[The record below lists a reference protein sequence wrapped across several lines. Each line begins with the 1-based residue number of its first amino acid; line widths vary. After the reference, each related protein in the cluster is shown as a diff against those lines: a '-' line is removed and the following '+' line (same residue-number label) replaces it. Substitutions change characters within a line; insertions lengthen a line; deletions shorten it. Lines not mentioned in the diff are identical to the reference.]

1 VIKFFKEFWGLIG
14 GVFMTVLSKFI
25 DSIELVTLQKVFY
38 ISSII
43 LIWIGTYQA
52 LTHRKKKKEVINKIL
67 QIEKTNNTVNLVK
80 DPQKKGES
88 ILKIIDIVI
97 IGGKTMKD
105 YLKTLSKKQWFSLA
119 ATLLLVILGIASAFI
134 PELEVIGENLEYYFV
149 IILGVSTPGIFSRG
163 KEEGEKL
170 KRKTEAKSKIREN
183 NAKIKQAKK
192 ELDLIEKDNAYLLP
206 ILARQKEYGGKLT
219 PDQELAKSNYETQ
232 KASVNE
238 RIKALEDDNLKL
250 MEVLK

>member
-1 VIKFFKEFWGLIG
+1 
-14 GVFMTVLSKFI
+14 
-25 DSIELVTLQKVFY
+25 
-38 ISSII
+38 
-43 LIWIGTYQA
+43 
-52 LTHRKKKKEVINKIL
+52 
-67 QIEKTNNTVNLVK
+67 
-80 DPQKKGES
+80 
-88 ILKIIDIVI
+88 
-97 IGGKTMKD
+97 
-105 YLKTLSKKQWFSLA
+105 
-119 ATLLLVILGIASAFI
+119 LLVILGIASAFI

>member
-1 VIKFFKEFWGLIG
+1 VIKFLKEFWGLIG
-14 GVFMTVLSKFI
+14 GVFMATLSKFI

-105 YLKTLSKKQWFSLA
+105 YLKTLTKKQWFSLV
-119 ATLLLVILGIASAFI
+119 ATLILVVLGFASAFV
-134 PELEVIGENLEYYFV
+134 PELAVIGENLEYYFV
-149 IILGVSTPGIFSRG
+149 VVLGVSYPGIFSRG
-163 KEEGEKL
+163 KARGDIEKKKL
-170 KRKTEAKSKIREN
+170 DAKIKIREN
-183 NAKIKQAKK
+183 NTKIKQAKK

-238 RIKALEDDNLKL
+238 RIKLLEDENLKL